1 MPRVF
6 VPPFLKS
13 LANGQPHF
21 DVEGRS
27 IRSVI
32 ERLEEQLP
40 GSRDC
45 LVQGDVLRPG
55 LSVAIDGRVA
65 TLGLYQK
72 VEPTTEIHFIP
83 AIGGG

>member
-13 LANGQPHF
+13 LANGCQQF

-32 ERLEEQLP
+32 DSLEEQLP
-40 GSRDC
+40 GARER

-72 VEPTTEIHFIP
+72 VEAASEIHFIP

>member
-13 LANGQPHF
+13 LANGSQYF

-32 ERLEEQLP
+32 DCLEELLP
-40 GSRDC
+40 GSRDR
-45 LVQGDVLRPG
+45 LVQGDGLRPG
-55 LSVAIDGRVA
+55 LGVAIDGRVA

-72 VEPTTEIHFIP
+72 VEPICEIHFIP